1 MLMSPLLTIA
11 VSDRSDPIVVTL
23 TGELDIAGQGEFES
37 ALLPLWGIPSAGIL
51 LDFTGLT
58 FMDSTGLSS
67 VIGVHQRCVHE
78 DRSLEVRAS
87 EPVLRV
93 FRLTGLTGVLGV
105 QDEQTA

>member
-23 TGELDIAGQGEFES
+23 TGELDIAGQGAFES
-37 ALLPLWGIPSAGIL
+37 AILPTWDIPAAGIL
-51 LDFTGLT
+51 LDFSGLT

-67 VIGVHQRCVHE
+67 VIRVHKRCVHE
-78 DRSLEVRAS
+78 NRSLEVLAS

-93 FRLTGLTGVLGV
+93 FRITGLTGVLSAK
-105 QDEQTA
+105 EAQTA